1 MKQTKKQLL
10 FEILRFLL
18 VGGLATLIDYLV
30 ANLFYAWLLP
40 PSLIGQVLSLAL
52 STALGFGVGLVL
64 NWALSVLFVFRAVK
78 DEKKARSG
86 KSFGIFTLIG
96 LVGLGIS
103 VLGMQF
109 VPILPNFS
117 LFGTELF
124 LGAEWKWWLMKA
136 VMTCTVLVWNYIGRK
151 IFIFRS

>member
-10 FEILRFLL
+10 LEIVRFLL
-18 VGGLATLIDYLV
+18 VGGLATLVDYIV

-40 PSLIGQVLSLAL
+40 PALIGEGWSLAI
-52 STALGFGVGLVL
+52 STALGFGVGLFV

-86 KSFGIFTLIG
+86 KSFALFTVIG

-103 VLGMQF
+103 LSGMQL
-109 VPILPNFS
+109 VPVLPSFA
-117 LFGTELF
+117 LFGTEKF
-124 LGAEWKWWLMKA
+124 FGAEWKWWLMKV
-136 VMTCTVLVWNYIGRK
+136 VMTCSVLVWNYIGRK
-151 IFIFRS
+151 LFIFKS